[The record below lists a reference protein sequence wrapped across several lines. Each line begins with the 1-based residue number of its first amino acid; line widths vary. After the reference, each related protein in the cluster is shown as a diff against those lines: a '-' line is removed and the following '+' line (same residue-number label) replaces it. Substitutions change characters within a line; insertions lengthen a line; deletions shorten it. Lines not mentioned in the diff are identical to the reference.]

1 MAAPRQEVFLPV
13 LRNWCSGNIPSFQV
27 GVTGSNPVFRFLFL
41 RHMDPVEIL
50 LLLSDLEGSAANCRK
65 LGFVEDSLVLDEM
78 KKRYYKL
85 YFKLK
90 KEQSNP
96 L

>member
-1 MAAPRQEVFLPV
+1 
-13 LRNWCSGNIPSFQV
+13 
-27 GVTGSNPVFRFLFL
+27 
-41 RHMDPVEIL
+41 MDPVEIL

>member
-1 MAAPRQEVFLPV
+1 MRRESNLPPREIGVVVTSHPSKLVSRVRIPYFASSFL
-13 LRNWCSGNIPSFQV
+13 G
-27 GVTGSNPVFRFLFL
+27 
-41 RHMDPVEIL
+41 HMKPVEIL
-50 LLLSDLEGSAANCRK
+50 LLLSDLEGSATNCRK

-96 L
+96 V